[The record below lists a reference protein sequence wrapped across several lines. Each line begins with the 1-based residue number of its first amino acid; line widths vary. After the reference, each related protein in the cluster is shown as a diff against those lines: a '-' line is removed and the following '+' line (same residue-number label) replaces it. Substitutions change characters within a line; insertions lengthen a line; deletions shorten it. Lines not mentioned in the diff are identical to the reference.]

1 MLEYEYLLGAIEF
14 LEYEEA
20 KTNRE
25 QAIIHL
31 QDFKPLNNA
40 HPKSAYLLPK
50 SVNLIMTI
58 INQCTLC

>member
-1 MLEYEYLLGAIEF
+1 MQILEYEAILSDIEQ

-40 HPKSAYLLPK
+40 HPKSAQYK
-50 SVNLIMTI
+50 NNHSLINAI
-58 INQCTLC
+58 IKTKKV